1 LCNMEKHETF
11 TYNNFNEDSPLQE
24 DIRSEFTNYFNEQD
38 DAVETPEKHA
48 VSVED
53 QTRTIFED
61 AFNQGEK
68 AGHEM
73 GLKRVDPIIKRFN
86 SCIAELSFFKEE
98 LLERSKRLSTE
109 LALVFA
115 EAIILRECEEKR
127 ETVVNMVK
135 KALELCED
143 KSEILIRMRKE
154 DVERIDSEEVKHLKI
169 VKDDTLKEP
178 GFIIETNFGDI
189 DGRISVQIE
198 ELRKGFIH
206 GRLD

>member
-1 LCNMEKHETF
+1 MGKHEPF
-11 TYNNFNEDSPLQE
+11 TYNNFSEESTLQGE
-24 DIRSEFTNYFNEQD
+24 EKSAFTSYFDEPESSGVQSEKRAATIE
-38 DAVETPEKHA
+38 H
-48 VSVED
+48 

-61 AFNQGEK
+61 AFAQGEK

-73 GLKRVDPIIKRFN
+73 GLKKVDPIIKRLN

-98 LLERSKRLSTE
+98 LLDRSKQLSTE
-109 LALVFA
+109 LALIFA
-115 EAIILRECEEKR
+115 EAIILKECDDKR

-135 KALELCED
+135 KAMELCED

-154 DVERIDSEEVKHLKI
+154 DVERIAPEEVKHLKI
-169 VKDDTLKEP
+169 VKDDTLKEA

-198 ELRKGFIH
+198 ELRKEFIH
-206 GRLD
+206 GRFD

>member
-1 LCNMEKHETF
+1 MYNMEKHETF
-11 TYNNFNEDSPLQE
+11 TYNNFNEDSPSLGE
-24 DIRSEFTNYFNEQD
+24 IKSEFTNYFNEKD
-38 DAVETPEKHA
+38 GAVETPEKHV

-61 AFNQGEK
+61 AFAQGEK

-73 GLKRVDPIIKRFN
+73 GLKRVEPIIKRLN
-86 SCIAELSFFKEE
+86 NYISELAFFKEE

-143 KSEILIRMRKE
+143 KSEIIIRMRKE
-154 DVERIDSEEVKHLKI
+154 DVERIAPEEVKHLKI
-169 VKDDTLKEP
+169 IKDDTLKEP

-198 ELRKGFIH
+198 ELKKGFVS

>member
-1 LCNMEKHETF
+1 MFNMGKHETF
-11 TYNNFNEDSPLQE
+11 TYNNFSEDSPLQG
-24 DIRSEFTNYFNEQD
+24 DIKSEFTNYFNEKEGGRE
-38 DAVETPEKHA
+38 APEKRA
-48 VSVED
+48 ATVED

-61 AFNQGEK
+61 AFIQGEK

-73 GLKRVDPIIKRFN
+73 GLKRVDPIVKRLN
-86 SCIAELSFFKEE
+86 TCIAELSFFKEE
-98 LLERSKRLSTE
+98 LLERSKQLSTE

-127 ETVVNMVK
+127 ETVINMVK

-143 KSEILIRMRKE
+143 KSEIIIRMRKE
-154 DVERIDSEEVKHLKI
+154 DVERIAPEEVKHLKI
-169 VKDDTLKEP
+169 IKDDTLKEP

-189 DGRISVQIE
+189 DGKISVQIE
-198 ELRKGFIH
+198 ELKKGFVR

>member
-1 LCNMEKHETF
+1 MGKHETF
-11 TYNNFNEDSPLQE
+11 TYNDFSENSLSHG
-24 DIRSEFTNYFNEQD
+24 DIKSEFTNYFNEKESGGERQVKR
-38 DAVETPEKHA
+38 AVT
-48 VSVED
+48 VED

-61 AFNQGEK
+61 AFVQGEK

-73 GLKRVDPIIKRFN
+73 GLKKVDPIIKRLN

-98 LLERSKRLSTE
+98 LLERSKRLSTD

-127 ETVVNMVK
+127 ETVINMVK

-154 DVERIDSEEVKHLKI
+154 DVEQIAPEEVKHLKI
-169 VKDDTLKEP
+169 IKDDTLKEP

-198 ELRKGFIH
+198 ELKKEFIRGH
-206 GRLD
+206 RA